1 MFLLSFLS
9 KKDSQCQFLSEKK
22 CREKKIH
29 NSYID
34 ITYIDTYA
42 KLHIN
47 QEKIYI
53 THIQMPPFIDGQST
67 LDSSGL
73 RVLQC
78 FLVEKTH
85 LPNAKFFKTSSNN
98 KKKTKNASR
107 NPIPLVTATL
117 AVETATLQMVD
128 YLQPMTGNPCFFVVW
143 MGQRMKQS

>member
-1 MFLLSFLS
+1 MRYLNQREILVDFYGVFAVVFVEKRLAMSIFVG
-9 KKDSQCQFLSEKK
+9 KK

-53 THIQMPPFIDGQST
+53 THIQIYSDIHVYVYIYLHIKPPFIDGQST

-85 LPNAKFFKTSSNN
+85 LSNAKFFKNSRNN
-98 KKKTKNASR
+98 KKKMR
-107 NPIPLVTATL
+107 PEIP
-117 AVETATLQMVD
+117 
-128 YLQPMTGNPCFFVVW
+128 FRW
-143 MGQRMKQS
+143 SQRHWL

>member
-9 KKDSQCQFLSEKK
+9 KKPSQCQFLSEKK

-98 KKKTKNASR
+98 KKKQKMR
-107 NPIPLVTATL
+107 PEIP
-117 AVETATLQMVD
+117 
-128 YLQPMTGNPCFFVVW
+128 FRW
-143 MGQRMKQS
+143 SQRHWL